1 MKFVVRHEPG
11 GWIWELHNEFGEV
24 LCRSAS
30 AFKAREG
37 ALGALKTVRA
47 MAPRA
52 LVFDPLGTLYEGV

>member
-1 MKFVVRHEPG
+1 MKFVVRYGPG

-24 LCRSAS
+24 LCRSATT
-30 AFKAREG
+30 FLAREG
-37 ALGALKTVRA
+37 ALGALNAVRS